1 MLRRRDRIMACSHH
15 KSNLERSALLFY
27 WAISLAQNWTENNC
41 HLFNKAGHISYDP
54 RRVLT
59 VLKYSAFLEHVLTF
73 RPLTLM
79 LILNPY
85 GTFTLLSFSS
95 FTITHQLFVFMHL
108 PFLNWNVVKLIGIKI
123 YCVSRC
129 D

>member
-1 MLRRRDRIMACSHH
+1 MLRGRDRIMACSHH
-15 KSNLERSALLFY
+15 NSNQERSAVLLY

-41 HLFNKAGHISYDP
+41 HLFNKAGHISYDS
-54 RRVLT
+54 RGVLT
-59 VLKYSAFLEHVLTF
+59 VLKYSTFLEHVLTF

-85 GTFTLLSFSS
+85 GTFTLLCFSS
-95 FTITHQLFVFMHL
+95 FAITHQLFVFMHL
-108 PFLNWNVVKLIGIKI
+108 PFFELE
-123 YCVSRC
+123 C